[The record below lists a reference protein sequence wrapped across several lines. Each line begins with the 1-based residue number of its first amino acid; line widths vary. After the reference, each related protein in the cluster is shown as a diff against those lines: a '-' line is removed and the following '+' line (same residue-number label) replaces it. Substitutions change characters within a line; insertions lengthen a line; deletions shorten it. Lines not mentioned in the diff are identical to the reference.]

1 MLRELQNFLA
11 RLYGIEPP
19 VDVHDFLITDARQAR
34 DLEGEGSREVEEK
47 LLVVED
53 AGELHVVLY
62 LDAALL
68 ERLEARDP
76 LAQLG
81 AANLDDF
88 CKVLEGLSHFN
99 YLTWNAIADRSV
111 TLLELELQAE
121 IDKYLGARTLATHQ
135 SQPELA
141 GRLLAVM
148 FDSPRFHATLSARE
162 RERYSH
168 AARFAGWY
176 CRSLEARY
184 ACGLPGGDMLQE
196 LRTFYRLPQPAKLSH
211 IHRAAYA

>member
-1 MLRELQNFLA
+1 VLRELQNFLA

-19 VDVHDFLITDARQAR
+19 ADVRDFLITDAGQAR
-34 DLEGEGSREVEEK
+34 QLEGGGGRETEEK
-47 LLVVED
+47 LLVAEHAD
-53 AGELHVVLY
+53 ELHLALY

-68 ERLEARDP
+68 ERLAARDP
-76 LAQLG
+76 LERLG

-99 YLTWNAIADRSV
+99 YLTWKASARLSV

-121 IDKYLGARTLATHQ
+121 IDKYLGARLLANHQ
-135 SQPELA
+135 SRPELA
-141 GRLLAVM
+141 ERLLAVM
-148 FDSPRFHATLSARE
+148 FDAPRFHDSLSAAE
-162 RERYSH
+162 RERYAH

-184 ACGLPGGDMLQE
+184 ARGLPGGAMLRE
-196 LRTFYRLPQPAKLSH
+196 LRAFYRLPQPAKLSH
-211 IHRAAYA
+211 IHQAAYA